1 MWNFVSQHSSPIH
14 GNDSHI
20 VQTTLRV
27 QICWNSI
34 FVYILC
40 KMRAYLLKLTW
51 CCIPFAYSLFL
62 RWNDIRWWSD
72 VERYIAKY
80 GRKDSLLFNDNVSSS
95 LIQQMIW
102 IITKTVHR
110 RSKLEVWVLHLMV
123 IVSIQK
129 SGTDCVS
136 ICCWLHFG
144 ICVMQQKPNWSFI
157 NDGFISFVIA
167 ITEVHL
173 LLGTISY

>member
-1 MWNFVSQHSSPIH
+1 MWNFVSQHPSPIH

-34 FVYILC
+34 FVLYFMQNACIFVEAEYLYYILC

-51 CCIPFAYSLFL
+51 CCIPFADSLFL

-80 GRKDSLLFNDNVSSS
+80 GRKDSLLFNDNVSSL

-110 RSKLEVWVLHLMV
+110 RAKL
-123 IVSIQK
+123 
-129 SGTDCVS
+129 
-136 ICCWLHFG
+136 
-144 ICVMQQKPNWSFI
+144 
-157 NDGFISFVIA
+157 
-167 ITEVHL
+167 
-173 LLGTISY
+173 